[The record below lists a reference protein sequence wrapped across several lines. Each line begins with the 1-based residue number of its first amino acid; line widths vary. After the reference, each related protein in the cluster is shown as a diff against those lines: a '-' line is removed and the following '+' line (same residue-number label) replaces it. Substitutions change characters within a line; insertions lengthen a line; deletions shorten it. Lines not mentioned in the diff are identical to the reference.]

1 MYNTFIGGCVTIL
14 LALGVIVGCSVQLW
28 SLYYHP
34 EYMALPSTFEF
45 NTSEAYELNARTST
59 VATLLLDP
67 WGIMDAESNL
77 RIVYNYGEI
86 QAVYCK
92 DLFADQIALETDD
105 PSKYGN
111 FYSETYAD
119 LDGSKWICPNVTSLS
134 VQQGEFSDYNL
145 ITDVS

>member
-1 MYNTFIGGCVTIL
+1 M
-14 LALGVIVGCSVQLW
+14 LALSVVIGCSVQIW

-34 EYMALPSTFEF
+34 EYQALPSTFEF
-45 NTSEAYELNARTST
+45 NTNQREAFELNTRTST

-67 WGIMDAESNL
+67 WGIMDAEANL

-92 DLFADQIALETDD
+92 DLYAVQISLETDD
-105 PSKYGN
+105 PGTFGN

-119 LDGSKWICPNVTSLS
+119 LDGSKWICPNVTTLS
-134 VQQGEFSDYNL
+134 VQQGEFSEYTL